1 MFRTGSQRLPHP
13 TISSAFS
20 RRRASRGLAALALLF
35 PFTAYPSPLTSQST
49 PVSLPAPATE
59 FERLQDS
66 LARSSDTAALRT
78 LLRSSQRYH
87 KSHKADLSAALR
99 TGLVALRLGQLRADP
114 DFSEALSS
122 FRQATKRGSHRPEP
136 WYALGLAE
144 EGRSAWEMEEHLNL
158 GSRVGMKAL
167 ERAAAHHRR
176 ALTAEPRFTPAA
188 LSLAR
193 LALTLGDTARLTQ
206 SLPVLRKAAEASIAD
221 ANVMLAYG
229 RVERLAGRLDA
240 AEAAF
245 RHYLTLRSNRAL
257 GQLELA
263 RTLLA
268 SGSPDGE
275 IAYYEGASLAD
286 VRTASEYR
294 ADLVPLVADSGVAH
308 LVGLRGEP
316 LALALAH
323 FWNDRDRL
331 EFRSQGERLREHY
344 RRLQY
349 ARLHFP
355 LTISRR
361 FYGRLDAYRSGSM
374 ELDDR
379 GIIYIRHGE
388 PSVRLRPFVYGAMPN
403 ETWKYTR
410 ADGDLLLHF
419 SSGFDHNGGGDLYDY
434 RLVQSLLDIR
444 GASDAP
450 PDQLLLSRQSLSP
463 AYARM
468 LNWGRYGAAHARAL
482 ERRIGAASIIF
493 GTATDSYELQ
503 FQRRL
508 GVVADLIAVGRN
520 SRGRLAHFV
529 FGIRA
534 DDAVATTVGGDV
546 QYRVRAQIVATGRGD
561 RPVASLDTTLLL
573 RYPRALESGEFVVGR
588 ATLTLPRGRWGY
600 RAVVQQGDSAGV
612 ILPRDSVDVAGTEGG
627 ELELSDLGL
636 GVRDRSVRW
645 ITEAAD
651 TVLLAPSK
659 IFRKGADLELYYEV
673 AGATAGASYR
683 HEITVLKAEVGRS
696 GRRRSLVSLSFEE
709 AAADSLIRSHR
720 TVKLDRLKVGSYLVE
735 VKVAGNDGAAE
746 IRRRSIR
753 IIEP

>member
-1 MFRTGSQRLPHP
+1 MYRTVSQRSPHP
-13 TISSAFS
+13 TISSAFW
-20 RRRASRGLAALALLF
+20 RRRTSRAVATLALLYL
-35 PFTAYPSPLTSQST
+35 FTAYPSLLTSQST
-49 PVSLPAPATE
+49 RVGLTTPGTE
-59 FERLQDS
+59 FERLNDS
-66 LARSSDTAALRT
+66 LAQSTDTAALRT
-78 LLRSSQRYH
+78 LLRSSKRYH
-87 KSHKADLSAALR
+87 KSHKSDFSAALR
-99 TGLVALRLGQLRADP
+99 SGLVALRLGQLHADA
-114 DFSEALSS
+114 DYSEALSS
-122 FRQATKRGSHRPEP
+122 FRQAAKRGSHHPEP

-144 EGRSAWEMEEHLNL
+144 EGRSAWEMQDRLNL
-158 GSRVGMKAL
+158 GNRVGMKAL
-167 ERAAAHHRR
+167 ERAAAHHGR
-176 ALTAEPRFTPAA
+176 ALTAEPRFVPAA
-188 LSLAR
+188 LALAR
-193 LALTLGDTARLTQ
+193 LTLSLGDTARLTK
-206 SLPVLRKAAEASIAD
+206 SLPVLRKAAEAPSAD
-221 ANVMLAYG
+221 ADVMLAYG
-229 RVERLAGRLDA
+229 RVERSVGRLDA
-240 AEAAF
+240 AEGAF
-245 RHYLTLRSNRAL
+245 RRYLTVQSNRAL

-268 SGSPDGE
+268 SGSPEGE

-286 VRTASEYR
+286 TRTASEYR
-294 ADLVPLVADSGVAH
+294 ADLVPLVADPGVAH

-323 FWNDRDRL
+323 FWNNRDRL

-349 ARLHFP
+349 ARVHFP

-361 FYGRLDAYRSGSM
+361 FYGQLDAYRSGSV

-388 PSVRLRPFVYGAMPN
+388 PSIRLRPFVYGTMPN

-434 RLVQSLLDIR
+434 RLVQSVLDIR
-444 GASDAP
+444 GAADAP
-450 PDQLLLSRQSLSP
+450 PDQLLLSRQSLAP

-482 ERRIGAASIIF
+482 ERSIGAAGIMV
-493 GTATDSYELQ
+493 GTTTDSYELQ

-508 GVVADLIAVGRN
+508 GVVADLIAVGR
-520 SRGRLAHFV
+520 SSSGRFAHFV

-534 DDAVATTVGGDV
+534 DDAVASKVAGET
-546 QYRVRAQIVATGRGD
+546 QYRVRARVVAIGRGD

-573 RYPRALESGEFVVGR
+573 RYPRPLTSGEFVVGR

-600 RAVVQQGDSAGV
+600 RASLQQGDSTGV
-612 ILPRDSVDVAGTEGG
+612 ILPRDSVDVAATAGG
-627 ELELSDLGL
+627 ELELSDLAL
-636 GVRDRSVRW
+636 GVKDRSVSW
-645 ITEAAD
+645 ITDAAD
-651 TVLLAPSK
+651 TVLLAPSQ

-683 HEITVLKAEVGRS
+683 HEITVLNAEAGKSVQ
-696 GRRRSLVSLSFEE
+696 RRPLVALSFEE
-709 AAADSLIRSHR
+709 AAADSLVRSHR
-720 TVKLDRLKVGSYLVE
+720 TVKLGRLKVGNYVVE
-735 VKVAGNDGAAE
+735 VKVDGDGGAAE
-746 IRRRSIR
+746 MRRRSIR

>member
-1 MFRTGSQRLPHP
+1 LEVRGAARTLVH
-13 TISSAFS
+13 TI
-20 RRRASRGLAALALLF
+20 LL
-35 PFTAYPSPLTSQST
+35 LTSYLSLLTAQSQQ
-49 PVSLPAPATE
+49 VFPAGE
-59 FERLQDS
+59 LERLNDS
-66 LARSSDTAALRT
+66 LARSTDTAALRT
-78 LLRSSQRYH
+78 LLRSSKRYH
-87 KSHKADLSAALR
+87 KSHKADLPAALR
-99 TGLVALRLGQLRADP
+99 SGLVALRLGQLRADP
-114 DFSEALSS
+114 GFSEALSS
-122 FRQATKRGSHRPEP
+122 FRQAAKRGSDRPEP

-144 EGRSAWEMEEHLNL
+144 EGRSAWEMQNRLNL
-158 GSRVGMKAL
+158 GSRVGMRAL

-188 LSLAR
+188 LALSR
-193 LALTLGDTARLTQ
+193 LTLSLGDTARLTQ
-206 SLPVLRKAAEASIAD
+206 SLPVLRRAAEASSAD
-221 ANVMLAYG
+221 ADVMLAYG
-229 RVERLAGRLDA
+229 RVERAAGRLDA

-245 RHYLTLRSNRAL
+245 RHYLTLHSKRAL
-257 GQLELA
+257 GHLELA

-268 SGSPDGE
+268 SGSPEGE

-286 VRTASEYR
+286 PRTASEYR

-308 LVGLRGEP
+308 LVGLTGER
-316 LALALAH
+316 LGLALAH
-323 FWNDRDRL
+323 FWNNRDHL

-344 RRLQY
+344 RRLQF

-361 FYGRLDAYRSGSM
+361 FYGRLDAYRSGSI

-388 PSVRLRPFVYGAMPN
+388 PSIRLRPFIYGAMPN

-434 RLVQSLLDIR
+434 RLVQSILDIR
-444 GASDAP
+444 GAADAP
-450 PDQLLLSRQSLSP
+450 IDQLLLSRQSLSP

-482 ERRIGAASIIF
+482 ERNIGAAGIMV
-493 GTATDSYELQ
+493 GTTTDSYELQ

-520 SRGRLAHFV
+520 STGRLAHFV

-534 DDAVATTVGGDV
+534 DDAVASSVAGEA
-546 QYRVRAQIVATGRGD
+546 QYRVRARVVAIGRGD
-561 RPVASLDTTLLL
+561 RPVASLDTTLVI
-573 RYPRALESGEFVVGR
+573 RYPRALKAGEFVVGR
-588 ATLTLPRGRWGY
+588 ATLTLPPGRWGY
-600 RAVVQQGDSAGV
+600 RAVLQQGDSAGV
-612 ILPRDSVDVAGTEGG
+612 ILQRDSVEVAARDRG
-627 ELELSDLGL
+627 ELELSDLAL
-636 GVRDRSVRW
+636 GVKNRSVAW
-645 ITEAAD
+645 ITDAAD

-673 AGATAGASYR
+673 AGARAGASYR
-683 HEITVLKAEVGRS
+683 HEITVLSAEAGKS
-696 GRRRSLVSLSFEE
+696 TRRRPLVALSFEE

-720 TVKLDRLKVGSYLVE
+720 TIKLERLKVGSYIVE
-735 VKVAGNDGAAE
+735 VKVNGNGGAAE
-746 IRRRSIR
+746 TRHRSIR